1 MLVGVAVYLWG
12 WAAARVVAFPAG
24 FLVFGLGL
32 YRGLLNSVGFAL
44 QDLTAKGAALS
55 GQAIGLHVVR
65 DGLLLHSTADSPQY
79 AFVVA
84 QACSGMSSLL
94 SLLSLAALWIYAT
107 RGSLPGKLAVFLGV
121 VPLVIFA
128 NTMRVTLVLV
138 VASAFGEDTALGFFH
153 GASSMV
159 LFGLALVGLLV
170 LSRTVGC
177 KLPTF
182 ATSS

>member
-1 MLVGVAVYLWG
+1 MVEC
-12 WAAARVVAFPAG
+12 PDD
-24 FLVFGLGL
+24 FGTMHSDATKF
-32 YRGLLNSVGFAL
+32 RQILLNLLSNASKFT
-44 QDLTAKGAALS
+44 TAGEL
-55 GQAIGLHVVR
+55 GLHVVR
-65 DGLLLHSTADSPQY
+65 DGLLLHSAANSPHY

-107 RGSLPGKLAVFLGV
+107 RGPLPGKIAVFLGV
-121 VPLVIFA
+121 VPLVIIA

-138 VASAFGEDTALGFFH
+138 VAAAFGEDAALGFFH
-153 GASSMV
+153 GASSLI
-159 LFGLALVGLLV
+159 LFGLALVGLLMV
-170 LSRTVGC
+170 SRTVGC